1 MGGED
6 FAYYLQKIPGSYFRI
21 GSFDGNTTDIH
32 TSDFDVDEQCIF
44 TAIKVYASIVDNY
57 FKS

>member
-6 FAYYLQKIPGSYFRI
+6 FAYYLQKIPGAYFRI